1 MNKKK
6 DSSSGKFWDK
16 SESGSVS
23 DSDGAKM
30 EGDPRG
36 RKEDWKIMKSKGYN
50 KDRTNNLK
58 FAIVSSIHRY
68 YLYSK

>member
-1 MNKKK
+1 
-6 DSSSGKFWDK
+6 
-16 SESGSVS
+16 
-23 DSDGAKM
+23 M